1 MYTDKTK
8 EQLFLKIFNKGDFE
22 FSYSSLN
29 RLLFSPQLFYKEY
42 ILKEREIRMEKH
54 LIEGSLTHLLL
65 LEPQKFDD
73 VYIISPS
80 KTPSAALQTALKIV
94 MNNKGPG
101 KLADYDDDILSALA
115 TVNLYQ
121 SVKDD
126 GKKLAKVITVENQ
139 TFYDFIS
146 TSDRTVIDQEA
157 YDRCEVRVQLIKD
170 NEDVMALFNDAVSTD
185 FELDDVEVYNE
196 QFLNCKTKDY
206 KFGLKGYIDRYTV
219 DHKKEEINII
229 DLKTTGKSIADF
241 EDTVEFYNYW
251 MQAAIYKRLVLN
263 KMSSEAKHYKLTYR
277 FVVIDKYNQVY
288 VFRVTDKTMT
298 KWESGLAVILD
309 VADYHC
315 INNRYDLPYKFL
327 TQTVTI

>member
-1 MYTDKTK
+1 MYIDKSK
-8 EQLFLKIFNKGDFE
+8 EQLFLKAFLKGGFE

-65 LEPQKFDD
+65 LEPQKFND

-80 KTPSAALQTALKIV
+80 KTPSATLQMALKNV
-94 MNNKGPG
+94 MNTRGPG
-101 KLADYDDDILSALA
+101 KLEDFDDDILSALA

-126 GKKLAKVITVENQ
+126 GKKLAKVITTENQ

-146 TSDRTVIDQEA
+146 TSDKTVIDQEA
-157 YDRCEVRVQLIKD
+157 YDRCVIRVQLIKD
-170 NEDVMALFNDAVSTD
+170 NKDVIALFDNVVSTD
-185 FELDDVEVYNE
+185 FELDDVEIYNE
-196 QFLNCKTKDY
+196 QFLNCETEDY

-229 DLKTTGKSIADF
+229 DLKTTGKSISDF
-241 EDTVEFYNYW
+241 EETVEFYNYW
-251 MQAAIYKRLVLN
+251 MQAAIYKKLVLN
-263 KMSSEAKHYKLTYR
+263 EMSSTAKNYKLTYK

-288 VFRVTDKTMT
+288 VFSVTDSTMGL
-298 KWESGLAVILD
+298 WEDKLKIILD
-309 VADYHC
+309 IAEYHC

-327 TQTVTI
+327 TQTVTL

>member
-80 KTPSAALQTALKIV
+80 KTPSAALQMALKIV
-94 MNNKGPG
+94 MNTKGPG

-126 GKKLAKVITVENQ
+126 GKKLAKVLTVENQ

-146 TSDRTVIDQEA
+146 TSDKTVIDKEA

-185 FELDDVEVYNE
+185 FELDNVEVYNE
-196 QFLNCKTKDY
+196 QFLNCKTEDY
-206 KFGLKGYIDRYTV
+206 EFGLKGYIDRYTV
-219 DHKKEEINII
+219 DHKKKEINII

-241 EDTVEFYNYW
+241 EDTIEFYNYW
-251 MQAAIYKRLVLN
+251 MQAAIYKQLVLN
-263 KMSSEAKHYKLTYR
+263 KVTSTAKDYKLTYR

-288 VFRVTDKTMT
+288 VFPVTDLTM
-298 KWESGLAVILD
+298 KLWEDQLKNVLNKAR
-309 VADYHC
+309 YHC

-327 TQTVTI
+327 TQAVTI

>member
-1 MYTDKTK
+1 MYIDKSK

-42 ILKEREIRMEKH
+42 ILKEREVRMEKH

-65 LEPQKFDD
+65 LEPQKFND

-80 KTPSAALQTALKIV
+80 KTPSAALQMALKNV
-94 MNNKGPG
+94 MNAKGPG
-101 KLADYDDDILSALA
+101 KLKDFTDDILSSLVN
-115 TVNLYQ
+115 VNLYQ

-126 GKKLAKVITVENQ
+126 QKKLAKVLTVENQ

-146 TSDRTVIDQEA
+146 TSDKTVIDQEA

-170 NEDVMALFNDAVSTD
+170 NEDVMTLFNDVVSTD

-196 QFLNCKTKDY
+196 QFLNCETEDY
-206 KFGLKGYIDRYTV
+206 KFGLKGYVDRYTV

-229 DLKTTGKSIADF
+229 DLKTTGKSISDF
-241 EDTVEFYNYW
+241 EETVEFYNYW
-251 MQAAIYKRLVLN
+251 MQAAIYK
-263 KMSSEAKHYKLTYR
+263 KACS
-277 FVVIDKYNQVY
+277 
-288 VFRVTDKTMT
+288 
-298 KWESGLAVILD
+298 
-309 VADYHC
+309 
-315 INNRYDLPYKFL
+315 
-327 TQTVTI
+327 